1 LQACAAKTAVELIP
15 TLSGDYT
22 SGTALYKYQWDL
34 IHNPER
40 IWFSWLE
47 EESEGEI
54 GTLCE
59 DVIKY
64 NIKTYQD
71 GDEKLWTNIGG
82 NKLQLITPN
91 IYDGSRNTSDWY
103 EYLTQFYDFYQYKCS
118 AGETFEQIAEK
129 FDISVSYIKKYNANK
144 QAING
149 SIIRIPP
156 PEDVISELLTS
167 RYINC
172 FAYLHEIRCLNNN
185 ALYILEKMIR
195 INQELLILNEIK
207 EYSML
212 VAGVDLTISFIPIAG
227 PVKAVVEIVMGK
239 NVVHYVMFEKMK
251 GIPVNDFNY
260 IDYAQNA
267 IDVLIPGV
275 KVLNSTT
282 NFIRLSNS
290 TIEILEI
297 TGNVNG
303 LINVGRTNYQQ
314 YKSIQ

>member
-1 LQACAAKTAVELIP
+1 MMFAWAQ
-15 TLSGDYT
+15 D
-22 SGTALYKYQWDL
+22 
-34 IHNPER
+34 
-40 IWFSWLE
+40 
-47 EESEGEI
+47 ESEGAMM

-59 DVIKY
+59 DIIKD
-64 NIKTYQD
+64 NVKTYQD

-82 NKLQLITPN
+82 SKLQLVTPD

-103 EYLTQFYDFYQYKCS
+103 DYIAQFYDFYQYKCS
-118 AGETFEQIAEK
+118 SGETFEQIAEK
-129 FDISVSYIKKYNANK
+129 FELSVAYIKKYNSNTQVAN
-144 QAING
+144 G
-149 SIIRIPP
+149 GVIRIPP

-167 RYINC
+167 KYINC

-185 ALYILEKMIR
+185 ALYILEEMIR
-195 INQELLILNEIK
+195 INQELLVLNEFK

-227 PVKAVVEIVMGK
+227 QVKAVVEIAMGK
-239 NVVHYVMFEKMK
+239 NIVHYVMFERMK
-251 GIPVNDFNY
+251 GIPVNNFSN

-267 IDVLIPGV
+267 LDVLIPGV

-282 NFIRLSNS
+282 DLVRLSNS

-314 YKSIQ
+314 HKSTQ